1 MNKDLDF
8 LKSNIIAHRGAF
20 NNKDIPENSIKA
32 FEKAIEKNYIIEL
45 DVHILKDNTIVVY
58 HDDNVKRL
66 TGVDKSII
74 DFNYSQLKEL
84 SLLNTK
90 YKIPRLI
97 DVLEL
102 VNSKVPIIIE
112 IKFDRKT
119 GVLEKELV
127 KILDNYKGKFAV
139 KSFNIFSVKWFK
151 KNRPNY
157 VRGFLINYNYHI
169 LKEVFISNM
178 FLLGVAKPDFLSVN
192 YKFYNKKKITK
203 LRDKLILLA
212 WTIKNKETYELV
224 KNSFDNLICENI
236 ERFKDK

>member
-178 FLLGVAKPDFLSVN
+178 FLLGVSKPDFLSVN

>member
-102 VNSKVPIIIE
+102 VN
-112 IKFDRKT
+112 
-119 GVLEKELV
+119 
-127 KILDNYKGKFAV
+127 
-139 KSFNIFSVKWFK
+139 
-151 KNRPNY
+151 
-157 VRGFLINYNYHI
+157 
-169 LKEVFISNM
+169 
-178 FLLGVAKPDFLSVN
+178 
-192 YKFYNKKKITK
+192 
-203 LRDKLILLA
+203 
-212 WTIKNKETYELV
+212 
-224 KNSFDNLICENI
+224 
-236 ERFKDK
+236 